1 MYRFDGCDTA
11 RVAAPGG
18 ALPVKGR
25 SSTSTG
31 DGSQPTGRPTQRG
44 GPHTVNGVP
53 GWTYFGRT
61 CVGDEVPG
69 AERLPSMLMIQEA
82 FHRTPWATA
91 SLGFQPAKNRT
102 YVNLV
107 NFYSANW
114 STSGFG
120 PGEVDAI
127 DPALM
132 FGHRVE
138 IRPKLA
144 NLVYHF
150 GDGQSEGPTTSL
162 GGKAPNGDVRH
173 VYKKSGTY
181 NAYVTVTWGADF
193 RIDGGAWLDI
203 DDTVAVDQPAS
214 TITAL
219 QARARLQFN

>member
-1 MYRFDGCDTA
+1 MYQHDGCDTPEM
-11 RVAAPGG
+11 RVW
-18 ALPVKGR
+18 R
-25 SSTSTG
+25 C
-31 DGSQPTGRPTQRG
+31 PTGE
-44 GPHTVNGVP
+44 GPLVDIFRRLRTAEGAVAPPPAGT
-53 GWTYFGRT
+53 WAYFGRT

-69 AERLPSMLMIQEA
+69 AERLPSMVMIQEA